1 MLLKYMHI
9 VDIWKCT
16 YFRTNIAK
24 SARISIIVQPI
35 RRYDIGH
42 LSVDTG
48 TKLGNSAALDSTRHR
63 AFIFGVGHLI
73 FDSVA
78 YASSKVMVV
87 DFVRADWA
95 LVSHS
100 SFIQLEFCKRIS
112 AVGP

>member
-1 MLLKYMHI
+1 MQL
-9 VDIWKCT
+9 
-16 YFRTNIAK
+16 
-24 SARISIIVQPI
+24 
-35 RRYDIGH
+35 IGQYGIEH

-63 AFIFGVGHLI
+63 TFIFGVVHLI

-78 YASSKVMVV
+78 HASSKVMIV

-100 SFIQLEFCKRIS
+100 SFIQLNFCKRIS
-112 AVGP
+112 AVSL

>member
-1 MLLKYMHI
+1 MQLIGQY
-9 VDIWKCT
+9 
-16 YFRTNIAK
+16 
-24 SARISIIVQPI
+24 RIE
-35 RRYDIGH
+35 H

-63 AFIFGVGHLI
+63 AFIFGVVHLI

-78 YASSKVMVV
+78 HASSKAMIV

-100 SFIQLEFCKRIS
+100 SFIQLNFCKRIS
-112 AVGP
+112 AVSP